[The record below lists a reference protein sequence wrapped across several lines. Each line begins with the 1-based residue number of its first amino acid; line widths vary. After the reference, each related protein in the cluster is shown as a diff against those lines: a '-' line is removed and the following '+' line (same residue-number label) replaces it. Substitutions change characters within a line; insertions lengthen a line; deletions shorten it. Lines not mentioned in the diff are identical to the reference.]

1 MRLPPSS
8 RETGRV
14 GGGDRLVLVVPEEE
28 EIFGKDSGISMKG
41 KERRKEKDFPPPP
54 CINNETRRRDPRR
67 RTLFNRERLLC
78 KIMRKQRKWHKIA
91 LNHNF
96 FSGVLGKCPSE
107 FLRFFSLFSISS
119 VTSFLVMRVNSLFLI
134 RFFAISETPNIT
146 CYHIIITN

>member
-41 KERRKEKDFPPPP
+41 KERRKEKDFPPPS
-54 CINNETRRRDPRR
+54 CINNETRR

-78 KIMRKQRKWHKIA
+78 KIMRKQLKWHKIA

-96 FSGVLGKCPSE
+96 SEVLGKCPSE
-107 FLRFFSLFSISS
+107 FF
-119 VTSFLVMRVNSLFLI
+119 VSFLYFPSQVSLLF
-134 RFFAISETPNIT
+134 
-146 CYHIIITN
+146 